1 VLQNRIEPEL
11 MRRDELRMPLK
22 RRSFAERLWSKRPS
36 LLVSAYALTTLLF
49 AAGAY
54 FAVTTPLPFAGEPV
68 IVAQL
73 PAVEEITTAST
84 DPAPATASNETVAE
98 QQPDEEPVTDTP
110 KYTIERPLES
120 EVEHQE
126 AAVVI
131 SPRRGLT
138 KAPIV
143 GVSETTK
150 DGQLPRIS
158 DSGSKP
164 SVVYAR
170 PVSMNV
176 THSDSPRI
184 AIILGG
190 MGLSEDLTQR
200 AAKELPPDVSLAF
213 APYGNN
219 LQNQVDVARK
229 NGHEILLQVPMEPVG
244 FPATNPG
251 PKTLLAD
258 SDKAANLEALHWHMS
273 RFAGYTSII
282 NYMGGRFLA
291 NPAALKPM
299 LAEIKQR
306 GLLFIEDG
314 TMPLTAAT
322 SVAKMTG
329 TQTRRANLVID
340 SDSNPQSIAAALS
353 LLENEAETNGIA
365 IGTGSGLPATI
376 DAVKEWAKQAAE
388 RGIILIPASA
398 AFKGRSG

>member
-1 VLQNRIEPEL
+1 
-11 MRRDELRMPLK
+11 
-22 RRSFAERLWSKRPS
+22 
-36 LLVSAYALTTLLF
+36 
-49 AAGAY
+49 
-54 FAVTTPLPFAGEPV
+54 
-68 IVAQL
+68 
-73 PAVEEITTAST
+73 
-84 DPAPATASNETVAE
+84 
-98 QQPDEEPVTDTP
+98 
-110 KYTIERPLES
+110 
-120 EVEHQE
+120 
-126 AAVVI
+126 VI

-200 AAKELPPDVSLAF
+200 AAKELPPDVSFAF

-219 LQNQVDVARK
+219 LQNQVDAARK